1 MPITTDAVAISKKA
15 VNKFVKSD
23 EYRKCKKADL
33 IFAEFLSDDGGK
45 LFLFEPNRVFQVNE
59 NEIDEE
65 EFIWVS
71 IDDEDNLSVMGQ
83 WQESP
88 FDFDIWT
95 QMSIIVDDKS
105 KVENL
110 IESFD
115 YSEDVDEDDDTYD
128 EYKLFKDTGFDCSN
142 STNNT
147 FIGVFEPDLKALM
160 KYKSIIE
167 DITEDLNQLGDE
179 VFAYST
185 FETYNYELIKTLAE
199 KETKITGS
207 GFDGYEVY
215 FMGFIETIVSEKV
228 EEIKKEIPGIKSK
241 KAKSRL
247 ISMIASEIENIT
259 GKNHDDARDYVLH
272 IQQNHSRDY
281 FSPVPLITVSSDQES
296 TEIKS
301 RLEPL
306 GVKIE
311 VTGVASIKATE
322 PYINVEVEELISHP
336 SINAYGFSG
345 SGANGWNGEL
355 ELDKKGVSL
364 VSLKS

>member
-1 MPITTDAVAISKKA
+1 MLKNGAIEETKKYIQ
-15 VNKFVKSD
+15 SG
-23 EYRKCKKADL
+23 
-33 IFAEFLSDDGGK
+33 LSFHTLHTSNSIIGLNEIG
-45 LFLFEPNRVFQVNE
+45 LFLDKK
-59 NEIDEE
+59 I
-65 EFIWVS
+65 
-71 IDDEDNLSVMGQ
+71 SVK
-83 WQESP
+83 EL
-88 FDFDIWT
+88 
-95 QMSIIVDDKS
+95 KE
-105 KVENL
+105 KV
-110 IESFD
+110 
-115 YSEDVDEDDDTYD
+115 V
-128 EYKLFKDTGFDCSN
+128 
-142 STNNT
+142 
-147 FIGVFEPDLKALM
+147 
-160 KYKSIIE
+160 
-167 DITEDLNQLGDE
+167 
-179 VFAYST
+179 
-185 FETYNYELIKTLAE
+185 IKTRQYA
-199 KETKITGS
+199 KRQRTWQRGQMQDWK

-272 IQQNHSRDY
+272 IQQYHTRDY
-281 FSPVPLITVSSDQES
+281 YSPEPLITVTSNQES

-301 RLEPL
+301 RLESL

-311 VTGVASIKATE
+311 VAGVASIKATE
-322 PYINVEVEELISHP
+322 PYLNLEVDELISHP